1 MARLLAAFALLQIAF
16 AESESGK
23 VGCPFPGKMYFVS
36 SAVWLVSTLLCERN
50 SRMQPVRSLNDL
62 VSTSNSEM
70 DLVLIARNHAML
82 TSFQACQE
90 ASQ

>member
-23 VGCPFPGKMYFVS
+23 VGCPFPGEVYFVS
-36 SAVWLVSTLLCERN
+36 SAVWLDLRFCERN
-50 SRMQPVRSLNDL
+50 SKMQSVRSLNDS
-62 VSTSNSEM
+62 VSTSDSEIN
-70 DLVLIARNHAML
+70 LALNARNHAML